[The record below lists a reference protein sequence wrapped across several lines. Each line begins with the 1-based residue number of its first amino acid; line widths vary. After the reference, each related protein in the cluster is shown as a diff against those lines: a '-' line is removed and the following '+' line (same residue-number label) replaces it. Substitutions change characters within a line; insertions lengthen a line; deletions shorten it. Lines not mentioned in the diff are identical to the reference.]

1 MGGETTAAGS
11 SAASAPALY
20 VVVGALLLAL
30 TVAVGGRSDPAERS
44 TIEALTPVGDGADGG
59 TAAGGDGADGADG
72 AEVDAGVGEVES
84 VANTTTTT
92 TTTATP
98 STTEPPT
105 GPVTIAFG
113 GDVHFEGFLGQALAD
128 EPLTMLDPVA
138 DMMADADL
146 AIINLETA
154 ITERGSPSAKQ
165 FNFRA
170 PPAAFDALRAAGV
183 DVVSMANNHGLD
195 FGPDGL
201 DDSLLYAAE
210 ADFPVVGIGRNAEE
224 AYAPW
229 STTING
235 QRIAVIGATQVLDSS
250 LIATWTATDEQAG
263 LASAKEVDT
272 LAGAVAAARDEHD
285 TVIVFLH
292 WGIEGDTCP
301 APRQLELADTLVEAG
316 ADLIVG
322 GHAHRVQGGG
332 RKGDALIHYG
342 LGNFVFYT
350 EGGAGTTSG
359 VLRVTM
365 DGRRVE
371 DYEWIPARLDRG
383 VATRLTGDE
392 AVAAV
397 SAWDDL
403 RACTD
408 LSA

>member
-1 MGGETTAAGS
+1 MGGESTVDDRRALSALAAYALSGALLFGFALFAAGS
-11 SAASAPALY
+11 SVPGETVVAADTAD
-20 VVVGALLLAL
+20 GATDADI
-30 TVAVGGRSDPAERS
+30 TDEGEDEGAEADGVDVAVGNDDPPPA
-44 TIEALTPVGDGADGG
+44 TTTT
-59 TAAGGDGADGADG
+59 TAP
-72 AEVDAGVGEVES
+72 
-84 VANTTTTT
+84 TTTTT
-92 TTTATP
+92 T
-98 STTEPPT
+98 EPPK

-154 ITERGSPSAKQ
+154 ITDRGSPSAKQ

-195 FGPDGL
+195 FGPEGL
-201 DDSLLYAAE
+201 EDSLLFAAD
-210 ADFPVVGIGRNAEE
+210 ADFPVVGIGNDAAE

-229 STTING
+229 TTTVNG

-250 LIATWTATDEQAG
+250 LIATWTATEEQAG

-272 LAGAVAAARDEHD
+272 LAAAVAEARTDHD

-332 RKGDALIHYG
+332 LKGEALVHYG
-342 LGNFVFYT
+342 LGNFIFYT

-365 DGRRVE
+365 DGRTVE
-371 DYEWIPARLDRG
+371 DYEWIPARLSRG
-383 VATRLTGDE
+383 VATRLTGEE
-392 AVAAV
+392 ATTALD
-397 SAWDDL
+397 AWNDL

>member
-1 MGGETTAAGS
+1 MGGETTAAGPFAG
-11 SAASAPALY
+11 SAVALY
-20 VVVGALLLAL
+20 VVLGALLLTMTFAATGL
-30 TVAVGGRSDPAERS
+30 GLSDASGDSVAATDGDTAAAAASDPQPE
-44 TIEALTPVGDGADGG
+44 V
-59 TAAGGDGADGADG
+59 GGDGV
-72 AEVDAGVGEVES
+72 EV
-84 VANTTTTT
+84 VATTPTVTAPATTTTT
-92 TTTATP
+92 
-98 STTEPPT
+98 EPPLE
-105 GPVTIAFG
+105 PVTIAFG

-138 DMMADADL
+138 EMMADADL

-170 PPAAFDALRAAGV
+170 PPSAFDALRAAGV

-195 FGPDGL
+195 FGQEGL
-201 DDSLLYAAE
+201 EDSLLYAAE

-272 LAGAVAAARDEHD
+272 LAAAVAKARAEHD

-292 WGIEGDTCP
+292 WGIEGDACP
-301 APRQLELADTLVEAG
+301 APRQLELADTLVDAG

-332 RKGDALIHYG
+332 LKDDALVHYG

-359 VLRVTM
+359 VLQVTM
-365 DGRRVE
+365 DGRTVE
-371 DYEWIPARLDRG
+371 DYEWIPARLSRG
-383 VATRLTGDE
+383 VATRLTGEE
-392 AVAAV
+392 ADAALD
-397 SAWDDL
+397 AWNDL
-403 RACTD
+403 RDCTD